1 MTDDGK
7 IRQLVWRASAHLS
20 KRKGSTSW
28 YWIGKKP
35 YTKDREDCCS
45 VDPISLHPTKEP
57 AEMLK
62 LWNKIIGVAQFGESV
77 EDQYLRKVSEYY
89 NERSKNYSRTV

>member
-1 MTDDGK
+1 MTDDGQ
-7 IRQLVWRASAHLS
+7 IRQLVWRPSAHLA

-28 YWIGKKP
+28 YWIDKP
-35 YTKDREDCCS
+35 AYAKDREDCCS

-57 AEMLK
+57 QEMLK
-62 LWNKIIGVAQFGESV
+62 LWNKITGVGPFGTSV

-89 NERSKNYSRTV
+89 NERSKNHSRTV